1 LGNIKI
7 RDKKGGNKVNSLSF
21 LAPLYSFLCTFVK
34 KAMATYTITIN
45 DRTNKTKHLLG
56 LIKEIA
62 KTETK
67 YISVE
72 HSPNAETIKAL
83 EDAKL
88 GRVTKTKGKKD
99 FFAKLNS

>member
-1 LGNIKI
+1 MSDFFVILQIKI
-7 RDKKGGNKVNSLSF
+7 
-21 LAPLYSFLCTFVK
+21 
-34 KAMATYTITIN
+34 MAIYTIKIN

-62 KTETK
+62 KTETE

-72 HSPNAETIKAL
+72 HAPNTETLNAMEDSKA
-83 EDAKL
+83 
-88 GRVTKTKGKKD
+88 GRVTLAKNKKD